1 MPSDPQQVF
10 DKLERR
16 IAGKPELV
24 DQVCGVYQFDLSGDG
39 GGSWIVDL
47 KNPPGSVSVGAS
59 NEADCLISV
68 AVNDFCRIMDG
79 DIDPM
84 MAFMMG
90 KVRVAG
96 NVGMA
101 TKLSALLG

>member
-1 MPSDPQQVF
+1 MPSDPKQF
-10 DKLERR
+10 FEKLEQR
-16 IAGKPELV
+16 IASRPELV
-24 DQVCGVYQFDLSGDG
+24 DQIGGVYQFDLAGDD

-47 KNPPGSVSVGAS
+47 KTPPGSVATGPG
-59 NEADCLISV
+59 ETADCVISV
-68 AVNDFCRIMDG
+68 DADDFCRIMDG
-79 DIDPM
+79 ELDPM

-101 TKLSALLG
+101 TKLSALMG